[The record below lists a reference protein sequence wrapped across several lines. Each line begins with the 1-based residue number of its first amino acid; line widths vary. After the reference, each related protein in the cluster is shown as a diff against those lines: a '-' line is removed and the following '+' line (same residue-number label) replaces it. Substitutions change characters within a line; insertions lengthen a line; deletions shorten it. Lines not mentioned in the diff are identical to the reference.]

1 MDKAEPAGRIR
12 SGDWHSIDSY
22 AIVNTTVQC
31 LIISLLM
38 VGRVAAAKSAGEL
51 GIMQAI
57 LRFQELV
64 RNVLYILGPAV
75 LILGFAAYLF
85 SRKSSRRAVRG
96 KKLIYGGTVLF
107 ALTLALNLVLNVIA
121 WVVS

>member
-1 MDKAEPAGRIR
+1 
-12 SGDWHSIDSY
+12 
-22 AIVNTTVQC
+22 
-31 LIISLLM
+31 M

-85 SRKSSRRAVRG
+85 SRKSSRRAARG

-107 ALTLALNLVLNVIA
+107 ALTLALNLVLNLIT

>member
-1 MDKAEPAGRIR
+1 MDKAEPAGRIS
-12 SGDWHSIDSY
+12 SGDWPSIDSY

-85 SRKSSRRAVRG
+85 SRKSSRRTARG
-96 KKLIYGGTVLF
+96 KKLIWGGTVLF
-107 ALTLALNLVLNVIA
+107 ALTLALNLVLNLIT
-121 WVVS
+121 WLVS